1 MKKLK
6 FILIVVLIGIGQAFK
21 WVWKKIKGFVKWVL
35 SKTTVDEKV
44 VEVVEEVSDRVKV
57 MKKEV
62 KDVKKA
68 LGEAVDQSQDIVEAA
83 KGKKRRGRPKKS

>member
-6 FILIVVLIGIGQAFK
+6 FILIVILISVGEALK
-21 WVWKKIKGFVKWVL
+21 WVWRKIKGFIKWVF

-44 VEVVEEVSDRVKV
+44 VEVVEEVSDRVKAV
-57 MKKEV
+57 KKEV

-68 LGEAVDQSQDIVEAA
+68 LGDAVDESQDIVEAA

>member
-6 FILIVVLIGIGQAFK
+6 FILIVALIGIGQAFK
-21 WVWKKIKGFVKWVL
+21 WVWKKIKGFVKWEF
-35 SKTTVDEKV
+35 SKTTVD
-44 VEVVEEVSDRVKV
+44 EEVSDRVKV
-57 MKKEV
+57 MKEEV

-68 LGEAVDQSQDIVEAA
+68 LGEAVDQSQDIVKAA